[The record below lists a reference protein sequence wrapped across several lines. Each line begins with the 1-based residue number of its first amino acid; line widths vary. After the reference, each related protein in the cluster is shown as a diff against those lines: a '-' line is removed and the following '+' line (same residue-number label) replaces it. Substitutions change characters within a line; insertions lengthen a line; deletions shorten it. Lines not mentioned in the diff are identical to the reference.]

1 VCINYDPAAMSNPLN
16 EQNLKLFHFN
26 GSAWQDITTSV
37 NTATHTIC
45 GGTTSLSP
53 FAVAEQTD
61 VYTITATANS
71 NGNITPV
78 GMLTVN
84 SGDSVSYVITP
95 DFGYQI
101 LSVIVDGANRGAV
114 DSYTFSN
121 VTANHTIAA
130 SFKAIT
136 YTITASAGAN
146 GSISSPG
153 VNTVSPGSSKTF
165 TITPNAGYHIVDV
178 QVDGASQGA
187 VSTYIFPNITANHTI
202 AATFAANPAY
212 TIGASAGANGTI
224 SPSGSLSALG
234 GTNQQFTITPAAG
247 YRVADLLVDGVSQ
260 GALLTSYTFYDV
272 QAGHTISA
280 TFTPDIYTITAVADA
295 NGSIIPAGA
304 ITVNKGGGQT
314 FLITPSAGYQVQNVI
329 VDGAN
334 KGSVTSYAFDNVTAN
349 HTINAYFKQITYTIT
364 ASAGSGGSIT
374 PAGTSTVNQG
384 AGKSLTIT
392 PAAGYH
398 VADVLVDGSSV
409 GALTTY
415 AFDNITVNHTIA
427 ATFAENTSYMIT
439 ASAIG
444 NGTISPS
451 GAVSVLAGA
460 NQKFTFTPVA
470 GYRIADVSIDG
481 ASKGA
486 LTSYTFYSV
495 QADHTISVTFVL
507 DVYAIN
513 VTAAAGGS
521 VTVSGSSITT
531 TTVTG
536 GTSSAF
542 TVNPGDSVTLTINP
556 DPGRSVRSVV
566 DNGSYKY
573 GIMTHS
579 LTNIKTD
586 HTISVYFK

>member
-1 VCINYDPAAMSNPLN
+1 
-16 EQNLKLFHFN
+16 
-26 GSAWQDITTSV
+26 
-37 NTATHTIC
+37 
-45 GGTTSLSP
+45 
-53 FAVAEQTD
+53 
-61 VYTITATANS
+61 
-71 NGNITPV
+71 
-78 GMLTVN
+78 
-84 SGDSVSYVITP
+84 
-95 DFGYQI
+95 
-101 LSVIVDGANRGAV
+101 
-114 DSYTFSN
+114 
-121 VTANHTIAA
+121 
-130 SFKAIT
+130 
-136 YTITASAGAN
+136 
-146 GSISSPG
+146 
-153 VNTVSPGSSKTF
+153 
-165 TITPNAGYHIVDV
+165 
-178 QVDGASQGA
+178 
-187 VSTYIFPNITANHTI
+187 
-202 AATFAANPAY
+202 
-212 TIGASAGANGTI
+212 
-224 SPSGSLSALG
+224 
-234 GTNQQFTITPAAG
+234 
-247 YRVADLLVDGVSQ
+247 
-260 GALLTSYTFYDV
+260 
-272 QAGHTISA
+272 
-280 TFTPDIYTITAVADA
+280 
-295 NGSIIPAGA
+295 
-304 ITVNKGGGQT
+304 
-314 FLITPSAGYQVQNVI
+314 
-329 VDGAN
+329 
-334 KGSVTSYAFDNVTAN
+334 
-349 HTINAYFKQITYTIT
+349 
-364 ASAGSGGSIT
+364 
-374 PAGTSTVNQG
+374 
-384 AGKSLTIT
+384 
-392 PAAGYH
+392 
-398 VADVLVDGSSV
+398 
-409 GALTTY
+409 
-415 AFDNITVNHTIA
+415 
-427 ATFAENTSYMIT
+427 MIT